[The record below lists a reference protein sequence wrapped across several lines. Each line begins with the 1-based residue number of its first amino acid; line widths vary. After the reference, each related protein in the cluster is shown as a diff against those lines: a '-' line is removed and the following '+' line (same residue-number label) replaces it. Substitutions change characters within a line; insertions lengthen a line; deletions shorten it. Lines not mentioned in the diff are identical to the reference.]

1 HAQPLPQVV
10 AVVQPGKTLGGPA
23 EAVERRQGHVLLVG
37 GPARDAVQPAARER
51 HQAGEVALPQG
62 LGGGGVPRAEQGDP
76 GGDGGVVGHVDSP
89 VAEREEIL
97 LPAVSARQGPGAGR
111 LRQAGGTRRP
121 PARPLAAAGPSPA
134 AKRGQKGATQFFAT
148 AASAR
153 EPSAA
158 RARPWPRSWPAD
170 GWSSCRRPF
179 TPAPAGPTPGRP
191 VPRCRPAPPL
201 PCRACLQLLPP
212 RCA

>member
-62 LGGGGVPRAEQGDP
+62 LGGGGVPRAEQGNP

-89 VAEREEIL
+89 LPSDGEIL
-97 LPAVSARQGPGAGR
+97 LPAVSARQGSSTGLVRKASGP
-111 LRQAGGTRRP
+111 RQP
-121 PARPLAAAGPSPA
+121 HARPLAAAGPPPRA
-134 AKRGQKGATQFFAT
+134 GAGRPPGARRGRKGATQSCPPAGR
-148 AASAR
+148 AR

-158 RARPWPRSWPAD
+158 GARPWPRSWPAD

-179 TPAPAGPTPGRP
+179 PPAPAGPTPG
-191 VPRCRPAPPL
+191 
-201 PCRACLQLLPP
+201 
-212 RCA
+212 